1 MFERNKDKQ
10 SQQPIQAPEQ
20 SVSGE
25 HPVSI
30 PVNRES
36 NTLRRTAV
44 IGSTIK
50 IKGEVT
56 GDEDLEIEGS
66 IEGSIDLAAHQVTV
80 GETGKVKADIKA
92 KTVIVNGH
100 VIGDITGGEKVI
112 ISKSGNINGNII
124 TPRMTLEDGAIFKGS
139 IDMDPN
145 ETSGNQETSG
155 QQKNKSKGSGKPE
168 LTRTGG
174 EVTNLDIKNG

>member
-1 MFERNKDKQ
+1 MFERNKDKL
-10 SQQPIQAPEQ
+10 SQQPLEEPEQ
-20 SVSGE
+20 SVSDE
-25 HPVSI
+25 YPVST
-30 PVNRES
+30 PVNKEAKTS
-36 NTLRRTAV
+36 RRTAV

-66 IEGSIDLAAHQVTV
+66 VEGAIDLGAHQVTV

-92 KTVIVNGH
+92 NTVIVNGY
-100 VIGDITGGEKVI
+100 VFGDITGGEKVI
-112 ISKSGNINGNII
+112 ISKSGNISGNIV
-124 TPRMTLEDGAIFKGS
+124 TPRMTLEDGAVFKGS
-139 IDMDPN
+139 IDMDPG
-145 ETSGNQETSG
+145 ETSGKQETSG